1 MLDGAS
7 KGVGM
12 TVVVSIFCF
21 PNKKTD
27 RIIRIIKHTISRIR
41 GTLFLTT
48 KEDIEDIEDI
58 EDSGCGGMLHF
69 FQFFFKFKYNLI

>member
-1 MLDGAS
+1 VVVTLDGAS

-27 RIIRIIKHTISRIR
+27 RIIRSIKHTISRIR

-58 EDSGCGGMLHF
+58 ENSGCDMLHF
-69 FQFFFKFKYNLI
+69 FQFFFKFNI